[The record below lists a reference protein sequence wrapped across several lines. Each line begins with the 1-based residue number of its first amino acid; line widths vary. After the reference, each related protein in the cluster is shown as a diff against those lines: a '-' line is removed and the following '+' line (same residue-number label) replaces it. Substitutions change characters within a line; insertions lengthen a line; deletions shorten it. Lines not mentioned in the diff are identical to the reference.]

1 MESGNGNKQNQ
12 DEIRARGGVEILC
25 DLLHRFANNVGVL
38 ISASATLGSIA
49 LDNTENQNAIRE
61 AGGIDRLCDAMKAF
75 PENEELKEKFCIA
88 MGNLAKD
95 NTENQNA
102 IREAGAIP
110 LIVGMVDEDET
121 LPE

>member
-1 MESGNGNKQNQ
+1 MIGGNLGGFPLLAQVGRHTISVFKCGPRKKG
-12 DEIRARGGVEILC
+12 IAYRCRSTGGSARCGVEILC

-38 ISASATLGSIA
+38 ISASATLGIIA
-49 LDNTENQNAIRE
+49 L
-61 AGGIDRLCDAMKAF
+61 
-75 PENEELKEKFCIA
+75 
-88 MGNLAKD
+88 D